1 MSREEALVLV
11 DSLVTSPNLKKHLLA
26 TEAVMK
32 VLALRFEPQKVDD
45 WGLSGLLHDADQDV
59 TGKSLDLH
67 TVEIAKKLKELGVDE
82 EIIASVQ
89 GHAGKVERKSKMA
102 KALYAVDEL
111 TGLIVACALV
121 RPERKLETVNPEM
134 VLKKFK
140 EKSFAAGAN
149 RDQILTCEKELG
161 IELEEFVN
169 INLEAMKTIA
179 NELGL

>member
-26 TEAVMK
+26 TEAVMR
-32 VLALRFEPQKVDD
+32 VLAERFEPQKVEA
-45 WGLSGLLHDADQDV
+45 WGLSGLLHDADQDI

-67 TVEIAKKLKELGVDE
+67 TVEIAKKLKEMKVDQ
-82 EIIASVQ
+82 EIIDAVQ
-89 GHAGKVERKSKMA
+89 GHADKVDRITQMA

-121 RPERKLETVNPEM
+121 RPEKKLDTVTSEM
-134 VLKKFK
+134 VLKKFR

-149 RDQILTCEKELG
+149 RDQIATCEKEIG
-161 IELEEFVN
+161 IQLQEFVN
-169 INLEAMKTIA
+169 ISLEAMKTVSDD
-179 NELGL
+179 LGL